1 MARFVFDTP
10 DAPRLNSTVT
20 QRGKEYNLRLIQRSQ
35 VIFSTLLNLLPS
47 NYVSAIQGPNYTQAM
62 KAVAVE
68 LARIEL
74 ALEDIDRDR
83 DFEHT
88 RSDFL
93 WSIVGY
99 LVLVN
104 SKLPD
109 LGFSDEEFRSFFLNL
124 IRIYFQGSVPES
136 MSDVV
141 KLFFSG
147 NVTVTEMFLLVRKG
161 ASGLDIS
168 DEFVFSVDYIAPPG
182 GGFPPNIFEAD
193 SAIRQLLDLVRPAHT
208 LFRIRYIFTDTYI
221 PNDTIG
227 KILDAMRWKMSIYHY
242 DDFRSYWAGIRDRD
256 RLGKKVNQVVTG
268 EDHSDDF

>member
-1 MARFVFDTP
+1 MARFVFDP
-10 DAPRLNSTVT
+10 NRLNSTVS
-20 QRGKEYNLRLIQRSQ
+20 QSGKEYNLRLMQRAQ
-35 VIFSTLLNLLPS
+35 TIFTTLLNLLPS
-47 NYVSAIQGPNYTQAM
+47 SYISAVQGPNYTNAM

-83 DFEHT
+83 GFATT

-93 WSIVGY
+93 YSIVGY

-104 SKLPD
+104 SRLPD
-109 LGFSDEEFRSFFLNL
+109 LGFDDEAFRNFFLNL
-124 IRIYFQGSVPES
+124 IRIYFQGSIPKS

-141 KLFFSG
+141 HLFMTG
-147 NVTVTEMFLLVRKG
+147 DIEVTENFLLVRKG
-161 ASGLDIS
+161 ASGYDIS
-168 DEFVFSVDYIAPPG
+168 DEFGFQIDVIAPPG
-182 GGFPPNIFEAD
+182 GGFPVDIFNAD
-193 SAIRQLLDLVRPAHT
+193 SAIRQILDLVRPAHT
-208 LFRIRYIFTDTYI
+208 LFRIRYIFTDHYI

-227 KILDAMRWKMSIYHY
+227 KILDAMRWRMGIYYY

-256 RLGKKVNQVVTG
+256 RLGKKVNQTVTG